1 MSHTRVRSRP
11 GLVRHGLRHR
21 RLGVG
26 LLTSGLAL
34 ALGGCNSGDTPG
46 QGAQSLL
53 PADVRAIVFV
63 QRTARN
69 SGGNVFDYANFVPGG
84 SLMKLE
90 PPSPNGKLTNLTA
103 VASANAA
110 TTGVDF
116 TGADIASWDLSFDA
130 TQIAFS
136 ARLANESTYQV
147 FTMNVDGTNPKQIT
161 AGDNDYV
168 FPTFL
173 PGQKLLFMTNQSVES
188 PSPQFQ
194 DEYERATTAQVGTV
208 NLDGTNMQLGARN
221 VSHRVAPSL
230 MPDGHVIY
238 TEWRH
243 LGEVNDGHLRMMNAD
258 MTGMKEA
265 YGSEIDPN
273 VTTVQTNSYLRARFV
288 SSYPNQDGTTAYKVV
303 AVGTSRDRTLQ
314 AGKLLLID
322 LGKSEAT
329 SRAVDLTPAVPGDR
343 GDSTDGVGRYY
354 DAEPIGDAAGNT
366 FLVSWADGPV
376 QSETLA
382 ASKLKANFGLYVFDA
397 ASGTRH
403 PLFDNPDTWEIQ
415 ARPLKA
421 RAEPPTTQS
430 PIAGDSFVLGAINVK
445 TSSLPDVMAAVAA
458 ADPVKVRLIEGFSGE
473 EGIRTFG
480 STEFDGASL
489 YGEVPLQ
496 RDFSFKVQL
505 PANTPVHMQLID
517 KFALSLANEDIWVSG
532 RGGEERTC
540 GGCHENRSVPSAIQ
554 PGQTLAGAMA
564 PVNLDVPRAQRT
576 STNFTYGNVRGVPWD
591 LAIQPIFDAKCIS
604 CHDGDGSKPWNP
616 QFTVMDNTTGTSQTF
631 TFDLTGKKLDIIVGE
646 RMTGSFTASYISL
659 FGLGELLGDDNVTIT
674 PPNGEFAFA
683 KPADAA
689 HSDVMMR
696 LNAIQQFPAPDSSV
710 RLCTAANNCLPNSKD
725 LKDVP
730 IQQGLV
736 HMADKGTDLTPDEY
750 YLLGLSI
757 DMGGQFFSRE
767 NKDEAV
773 GQP

>member
-1 MSHTRVRSRP
+1 MTHMRATSPLGLAPLGRARLGP
-11 GLVRHGLRHR
+11 GL
-21 RLGVG
+21 G
-26 LLTSGLAL
+26 LLTAGLAL
-34 ALGGCNSGDTPG
+34 ALGACNGNDGAG

-69 SGGNVFDYANFVPGG
+69 SGVNVFDYANFVPGG
-84 SLMKLE
+84 SLMRLE

-116 TGADIASWDLSFDA
+116 TGADITSWDLSFDA
-130 TQIAFS
+130 AQIAFS

-147 FTMNVDGTNPKQIT
+147 FTMNVDGTNPKQIS
-161 AGDNDYV
+161 AGDHDYV
-168 FPTFL
+168 FPSFL
-173 PGQKLLFMTNQSVES
+173 PGQKLMFMTNQSVEE
-188 PSPQFQ
+188 PAPQFQ
-194 DEYERATTAQVGTV
+194 DEYERATSAQVGTE

-243 LGEVNDGHLRMMNAD
+243 LGDVNDGHLRMMNAD

-273 VTTVQTNSYLRARFV
+273 LTSVQTNSYLRARFV
-288 SSYPNQDGTTAYKVV
+288 SSYQNQDGTTAYKVV

-322 LGKSEAT
+322 LGKSEAL

-343 GDSTDGVGRYY
+343 SDSTDGVGRYY

-376 QSETLA
+376 QSETLG
-382 ASKLKANFGLYVFDA
+382 ASQLKANFGLYVFDA
-397 ASGTRH
+397 ARGERH

-421 RAEPPTTQS
+421 RAEPPATQS
-430 PIAGDSFVLGAINVK
+430 PIAGQSFVLGAINVK
-445 TSSLPDVMAAVAA
+445 NSSLTDVMAAVAA
-458 ADPVKVRLIEGFSGE
+458 SDPVKVRLIEGFSGE

-496 RDFSFKVQL
+496 SDGSFKVQL

-540 GGCHENRSVPSAIQ
+540 GGCHENRSEPSAIQ
-554 PGQTLAGAMA
+554 PGQTLAAGLA
-564 PVNLDVPRAQRT
+564 PANLDVPRAQRS
-576 STNFTYGNVRGVPWD
+576 STTFTYGNVRGVPWD
-591 LAIQPIFDAKCIS
+591 LAIQPIFDAKCVS
-604 CHDGDGSKPWNP
+604 CHDGDATKPWNP
-616 QFTVMDNTTGTSQTF
+616 QFTVMDNTTGTMQTF
-631 TFDLTGKKLDIIVGE
+631 TFDLSGKNLDIIVGE
-646 RMTGSFTASYISL
+646 RMTGAFTASYISL
-659 FGLGELLGDDNVTIT
+659 FGLGELLGDDNVTISA
-674 PPNGEFAFA
+674 PIGAFAFA

-689 HSDVMMR
+689 HSDGIKR
-696 LNAIQQFPAPDSSV
+696 LNPMQRFPALDPGTRFV
-710 RLCTAANNCLPNSKD
+710 AGGP
-725 LKDVP
+725 
-730 IQQGLV
+730 V
-736 HMADKGTDLTPDEY
+736 HPTDMGGMELTPDEY

>member
-1 MSHTRVRSRP
+1 MPHLRVTSHLGPARL
-11 GLVRHGLRHR
+11 GLVRPGPVHGL
-21 RLGVG
+21 G
-26 LLTSGLAL
+26 LLTAGLAL
-34 ALGGCNSGDTPG
+34 ALGGCNSADGG
-46 QGAQSLL
+46 NQGAQSLL

-69 SGGNVFDYANFVPGG
+69 SGGNVFDYANYVPGG

-116 TGADIASWDLSFDA
+116 TGADITSWDLSFDA
-130 TQIAFS
+130 AQIAFS

-147 FTMNVDGTNPKQIT
+147 FTMNTDGTNIKQIT
-161 AGDNDYV
+161 AGDHDYV

-173 PGQKLLFMTNQSVES
+173 PGQKLMFMTNQSVEE
-188 PSPQFQ
+188 PAPQFQ

-230 MPDGHVIY
+230 MPDGHVVY

-243 LGEVNDGHLRMMNAD
+243 LGDVNDGHLRLMNAD

-265 YGSEIDPN
+265 YGSEVNPDL
-273 VTTVQTNSYLRARFV
+273 TSVQTNSYLRARFV
-288 SSYPNQDGTTAYKVV
+288 SSYQNADGTTAYKVV

-322 LGKSEAT
+322 LAKSEAT
-329 SRAVDLTPAVPGDR
+329 SSAVDLTPAVPGDR
-343 GDSTDGVGRYY
+343 SDSVDGVGRYY

-376 QSETLA
+376 QSETLG
-382 ASKLKANFGLYVFDA
+382 ASQLKANFGLYVFDA

-403 PLFDNPDTWEIQ
+403 PLFDDPNTWEIQ

-421 RAEPPTTQS
+421 RPEPPATQS
-430 PIAGDSFVLGAINVK
+430 PVAGDSFVLGAIDVR
-445 TSSLPDVMAAVAA
+445 TSSLPDVMGAVAA
-458 ADPVKVRLIEGFSGE
+458 SPPVKVRLIEGFSGE

-489 YGEVPLQ
+489 YGEVPLYS
-496 RDFSFKVQL
+496 DGSFKAQL

-517 KFALSLANEDIWVSG
+517 KFALALANEDIWVSG

-540 GGCHENRSVPSAIQ
+540 GGCHENRSVPSAKT
-554 PGQTLAGAMA
+554 PGQTLAAGQL
-564 PVNLDVPRAQRT
+564 PVNLDVPRAQRL

-591 LAIQPIFDAKCIS
+591 LAIQPIFDAKCVS
-604 CHDGDGSKPWNP
+604 CHDGDASKPGNP

-631 TFDLTGKKLDIIVGE
+631 VFDLSGKKLDIVVGE
-646 RMTGSFTASYISL
+646 RMTGAFTASYISL
-659 FGLGELLGDDNVTIT
+659 FGLGELLGEDNVTIT
-674 PPNGEFAFA
+674 PPNGAFAFA

-689 HSDVMMR
+689 HSDVIKR
-696 LNAIQQFPAPDSSV
+696 LNPMQRFPAVD
-710 RLCTAANNCLPNSKD
+710 TATRFVA
-725 LKDVP
+725 
-730 IQQGLV
+730 GGTV
-736 HMADKGTDLTPDEY
+736 HPTDMGGMELTPDEY

>member
-1 MSHTRVRSRP
+1 MPHMHVRSRL
-11 GLVRHGLRHR
+11 GLGL
-21 RLGVG
+21 G
-26 LLTSGLAL
+26 LLTTGL
-34 ALGGCNSGDTPG
+34 ALGGCNSSDTGG
-46 QGAQSLL
+46 QGAESLL

-69 SGGNVFDYANFVPGG
+69 SGGNVFDYANYVPGG

-90 PPSPNGKLTNLTA
+90 PPSPNGKLTNLPA

-110 TTGVDF
+110 VTGVDF
-116 TGADIASWDLSFDA
+116 TGADITSWDLSFDA
-130 TQIAFS
+130 AQIAFS
-136 ARLANESTYQV
+136 ARLANESSYQV

-173 PGQKLLFMTNQSVES
+173 PGQKLMFMTNQSVEA
-188 PSPQFQ
+188 PAPQFK
-194 DEYERATTAQVGTV
+194 DEYERQTTAQVGTI

-221 VSHRVAPSL
+221 VSHRVAPCL
-230 MPDGHVIY
+230 LPDGHVIY

-243 LGEVNDGHLRMMNAD
+243 LGDVNDGHLRMMNAD

-265 YGSEIDPN
+265 YGSEVNPN
-273 VTTVQTNSYLRARFV
+273 LTSVQTNSYLRARFV
-288 SSYPNQDGTTAYKVV
+288 SSYQNPDGTPAYKVV

-322 LGKSEAT
+322 LAKSEAT
-329 SRAVDLTPAVPGDR
+329 SSAVDLTPSVPGDR
-343 GDSTDGVGRYY
+343 SDSTDGVGRYY
-354 DAEPIGDAAGNT
+354 DAEPIGDAGSNT

-376 QSETLA
+376 QSETLG
-382 ASKLKANFGLYVFDA
+382 ASQLNANFGLYVFDA
-397 ASGTRH
+397 ASGARH

-421 RAEPPTTQS
+421 RIEPPTTQS
-430 PIAGDSFVLGAINVK
+430 PIAGESFVLGAINVAN
-445 TSSLPDVMAAVAA
+445 TSLSDVQAGLNGAA
-458 ADPVKVRLIEGFSGE
+458 PVKVRLIEGFSGE
-473 EGIRTFG
+473 EGIQTFG

-489 YGEVPLQ
+489 YGEVPVQ
-496 RDFSFKVQL
+496 TDGSFKTQL

-540 GGCHENRSVPSAIQ
+540 GGCHENRSMPSAIK
-554 PGQTLAGAMA
+554 PGQTLAGAQA
-564 PVNLDVPRAQRT
+564 PVNLDVPRAQRV
-576 STNFTYGNVRGVPWD
+576 STTFTYGNVRGVPWD
-591 LAIQPIFDAKCIS
+591 LAIQPIFDAKCVS
-604 CHDGDGSKPWNP
+604 CHDGDATKPGNP

-631 TFDLTGKKLDIIVGE
+631 TFDLRGNKLDITVGE
-646 RMTGSFTASYISL
+646 RMTGAFTASYISL

-674 PPNGEFAFA
+674 PPDGEFAFA

-689 HSDVMMR
+689 HSDVIKR
-696 LNAIQQFPAPDSSV
+696 LNPVQQFPAVDPAIRFV
-710 RLCTAANNCLPNSKD
+710 TGGA
-725 LKDVP
+725 
-730 IQQGLV
+730 V
-736 HMADKGTDLTPDEY
+736 HPTDMGGTELTPDEY

-773 GQP
+773 GP

>member
-1 MSHTRVRSRP
+1 MPHTQVRSRSLGR
-11 GLVRHGLRHR
+11 GLGLG
-21 RLGVG
+21 LGLG
-26 LLTSGLAL
+26 LLTGGLM
-34 ALGGCNSGDTPG
+34 LGACNSNGTGG
-46 QGAQSLL
+46 QGAESLL
-53 PADVRAIVFV
+53 PADVRAVVFV
-63 QRTARN
+63 QRAARN
-69 SGGNVFDYANFVPGG
+69 SGGNVFDYANYQPGG

-103 VASANAA
+103 VASANPAV
-110 TTGVDF
+110 TGVDF
-116 TGADIASWDLSFDA
+116 TNADITSWDLSFDA

-136 ARLANESTYQV
+136 ARLANEGTYQI
-147 FTMNVDGTNPKQIT
+147 FTMNVDGTNPQQIT

-173 PGQKLLFMTNQSVES
+173 PGQKLMFMTNQSVES
-188 PSPQFQ
+188 PAPQFQ
-194 DEYERATTAQVGTV
+194 DEYERQTTAQVGMM

-221 VSHRVAPSL
+221 VSHRVAPAL

-243 LGEVNDGHLRMMNAD
+243 LGDVNDGHLRMMNAD

-265 YGSEIDPN
+265 YGSEVNPN
-273 VTTVQTNSYLRARFV
+273 LTAVQTNSYLRARFV
-288 SSYPNQDGTTAYKVV
+288 SSYQNPDGTTGYKVV

-322 LGKSEAT
+322 LAKSEAT
-329 SRAVDLTPAVPGDR
+329 SSAVDLTPAVPGDR

-376 QSETLA
+376 QSETLGA
-382 ASKLKANFGLYVFDA
+382 AKRTANFGLYVFDA

-403 PLFDNPDTWEIQ
+403 PLFDNQDTWEMQ

-430 PIAGDSFVLGAINVK
+430 PIAGTSFVLGAIDVTK
-445 TSSLPDVMAAVAA
+445 SSLPDVMAGVAGA
-458 ADPVKVRLIEGFSGE
+458 TPVKVRLIEGFSGE

-496 RDFSFKVQL
+496 MDNSFKVQL

-540 GGCHENRSVPSAIQ
+540 GGCHENRSEPSAIK
-554 PGQTLAGAMA
+554 PGQTLAGSD
-564 PVNLDVPRAQRT
+564 PNPPNLDVPRAQRI
-576 STNFTYGNVRGVPWD
+576 STNYTYGNVRGVPWD
-591 LAIQPIFDAKCIS
+591 LAIQPIFDAKCVS
-604 CHDGDGSKPWNP
+604 CHDGDATKPGNP

-631 TFDLTGKKLDIIVGE
+631 TFDLRGNKLDIMVGE
-646 RMTGSFTASYISL
+646 KMTNAFTASYISL

-674 PPNGEFAFA
+674 PPNGAFAFA

-689 HSDVMMR
+689 HSDVIKR
-696 LNAIQQFPAPDSSV
+696 LNPMQRFPAVDPGTRFV
-710 RLCTAANNCLPNSKD
+710 AGGP
-725 LKDVP
+725 
-730 IQQGLV
+730 V
-736 HMADKGTDLTPDEY
+736 HPTDMGGMELTPDEY

>member
-1 MSHTRVRSRP
+1 MPHTCLLLTRF
-11 GLVRHGLRHR
+11 
-21 RLGVG
+21 G
-26 LLTSGLAL
+26 LLTTGLAL
-34 ALGGCNSGDTPG
+34 ALGACNSGNGTG
-46 QGAQSLL
+46 QGAASLL
-53 PADVRAIVFV
+53 PADVRAVVFI
-63 QRTARN
+63 QRTPRN
-69 SGGNVFDYANFVPGG
+69 STGNVFDYNSYVPGG

-90 PPSPNGKLTNLTA
+90 PPSPNGQLTDLTA
-103 VASANAA
+103 LASANAA

-116 TGADIASWDLSFDA
+116 TGADVTSWDLSFDA
-130 TQIAFS
+130 AQIAFS
-136 ARLANESTYQV
+136 ARLANESTYQI
-147 FTMNVDGTNPKQIT
+147 FTMNVDGTNPRQVT

-173 PGQKLLFMTNQSVES
+173 PGQKLLFMTNQSVEA

-194 DEYERATTAQVGTV
+194 DEYERATTSQVGTI

-221 VSHRVAPSL
+221 VSHRVAPAL
-230 MPDGHVIY
+230 LPDGHVIY

-243 LGEVNDGHLRMMNAD
+243 LGDVNDGHLRLMNAD

-265 YGSEIDPN
+265 FGGELDN
-273 VTTVQTNSYLRARFV
+273 KGFTTTVAYLRARFV
-288 SSYPNQDGTTAYKVV
+288 SSHQNDDGTTAYKVV

-329 SRAVDLTPAVPGDR
+329 SSDEDLTRFVPGGN
-343 GDSTDGVGRYY
+343 GDSPDGEGRYY
-354 DAEPIGDAAGNT
+354 DAEPIGDAAGNN

-382 ASKLKANFGLYVFDA
+382 ASKLNANFGLYVFDA
-397 ASGTRH
+397 NANQRH
-403 PLFDNPDTWEIQ
+403 FLYDDPDKWEIQ

-421 RAEPPTTQS
+421 RPEPPTITS
-430 PIAGDSFVLGAINVK
+430 PIAGESFVLGAIDVTN
-445 TSSLPDVMAAVAA
+445 SSLSDVQAGVKAAT
-458 ADPVKVRLIEGFSGE
+458 PVKVRLIEGFSGE

-496 RDFSFKVQL
+496 DDNSFKTQL

-554 PGQTLAGAMA
+554 PGQTKAAA
-564 PVNLDVPRAQRT
+564 QPPVNLDVPRAQRI

-591 LAIQPIFDAKCIS
+591 VAIQPIFDAKCIS
-604 CHDGDGSKPWNP
+604 CHDGDATKPGNP

-631 TFDLTGKKLDIIVGE
+631 TFDLRGDKLDITVGE
-646 RMTGSFTASYISL
+646 RMTGAFTASYISL
-659 FGLGELLGDDNVTIT
+659 FGLGELLGEDNVTIT
-674 PPNGEFAFA
+674 PPNGAFAFA

-689 HSDVMMR
+689 HSDVIKR
-696 LNAIQQFPAPDSSV
+696 LNPVQQFPAVDPGTRFV
-710 RLCTAANNCLPNSKD
+710 AGGP
-725 LKDVP
+725 
-730 IQQGLV
+730 V
-736 HMADKGTDLTPDEY
+736 HPTDMGGMELTPDEY